1 LTGPK
6 PFSESDFAILDVDL
20 DGDNDVVALAGGY
33 EYEDGQYIHYLYRN
47 TGSSFLREELPV
59 GSFPASVVRPFDMD
73 HDGDLD
79 LFIGSRIARGMFP
92 FANDSWILFNENGSF
107 SEKSSMKFNLGM
119 VTDAVW
125 SDYDGD
131 GWEDLVITR
140 EWNSI
145 ALLKNTGGTRI
156 TSQEPPE
163 LEEMHGIW
171 YSIVAADFDQD
182 GDDDYL
188 LGNLGENHR
197 FTISDQYPLRI
208 YALDLDLNGT
218 LDPISTGYWKDEYGE
233 MREYPI
239 NYLDELGGQSRY
251 FVRKY
256 PDYTSFSHAAIDDM
270 LDSTVMKRVNYTFHV
285 NTSSS
290 QILWNNNG
298 SFKWEPLPRAAQVSP
313 IKKMIVRDFNGD
325 GTPDVLMAGND
336 HTFDIS
342 TGYFDANKGLML
354 TSGDGE
360 PLKRLVLPSESG
372 IILQGMVESLLCFDG
387 DPSLIIAGFNRD
399 SVQVFSF
406 QEK

>member
-1 LTGPK
+1 
-6 PFSESDFAILDVDL
+6 
-20 DGDNDVVALAGGY
+20 
-33 EYEDGQYIHYLYRN
+33 
-47 TGSSFLREELPV
+47 
-59 GSFPASVVRPFDMD
+59 
-73 HDGDLD
+73 
-79 LFIGSRIARGMFP
+79 
-92 FANDSWILFNENGSF
+92 
-107 SEKSSMKFNLGM
+107 
-119 VTDAVW
+119 
-125 SDYDGD
+125 
-131 GWEDLVITR
+131 
-140 EWNSI
+140 
-145 ALLKNTGGTRI
+145 
-156 TSQEPPE
+156 
-163 LEEMHGIW
+163 
-171 YSIVAADFDQD
+171 VAADFDQD

-313 IKKMIVRDFNGD
+313 IKKMIVRDCNGD

-406 QEK
+406 LEK